1 MVEACGESRGL
12 ETGIAQRTRTHSL
25 FMIMHSIFHFLI
37 EYKLIMYTDINTPSK
52 NNDKVNYVHTIHL
65 WLLSQGADNSS
76 THFKEFHGIVSLGA
90 TGSAQFS
97 LWGTDTLKVQKIV
110 LVVNLVELEVH
121 FHLHTRC
128 RLGVPAVEQ
137 TESTAATFP
146 VYVLQAIKHTLLPP
160 PPPHTHTHT
169 HLHRIR

>member
-90 TGSAQFS
+90 TGSAQFRYWTS
-97 LWGTDTLKVQKIV
+97 QVQYQSYGWRHIHQSQRA
-110 LVVNLVELEVH
+110 ELIEIEVH
-121 FHLHTRC
+121 NTVPQYRSVSEYQWMIDRFGRCCVIFHSKWMSCH
-128 RLGVPAVEQ
+128 E
-137 TESTAATFP
+137 
-146 VYVLQAIKHTLLPP
+146 LL
-160 PPPHTHTHT
+160 
-169 HLHRIR
+169 LLKCF